1 MKKYIVSRETLEK
14 WKYTGLIKYI
24 PTDLQECHYDGT
36 MLKTISELRKRVE
49 ELEKHQYNCQYCL
62 HPLDATKPTGIYD
75 PNCLKNFP
83 NTRSVQDILDSEDR
97 LRTALEEIRDHHGEN
112 KYTKL
117 CDIADEALK
126 GEK

>member
-24 PTDLQECHYDGT
+24 PTDLPDCHCT
-36 MLKTISELRKRVE
+36 ELRKRNE
-49 ELEKHQYNCQYCL
+49 ELEKENGFL
-62 HPLDATKPTGIYD
+62 LD
-75 PNCLKNFP
+75 KNTEFAG
-83 NTRSVQDILDSEDR
+83 RFVSDSLEIHR